1 MITAL
6 ALAAA
11 VAGCGEERAPAP
23 RTEEPGEQPVSA
35 APAGGGT
42 IEAHITYSGPS
53 DIETVRVNKDV
64 KQCGREQRIEKIVVG
79 PGHGLADAV
88 VSITGS
94 KAAATRTT
102 AKPTLDQKGCEF
114 HPHVLAVLPGEV
126 DIVNSD
132 GILHNIHTYST
143 ANPAFN
149 KAQPRFK
156 KVMTEEFEAPEF
168 IRIECDVHSWMRGWI
183 AVMPTALFAMTAD
196 DGRTTIRHVPAGKH
210 TVEIWHPVLGKQT
223 KAVDV
228 TASQT
233 TTVVFEFKP

>member
-1 MITAL
+1 MDTERAACTRRSDTCRSKTFKGPSMRAVLQMITAL

-94 KAAATRTT
+94 KAAA
-102 AKPTLDQKGCEF
+102 
-114 HPHVLAVLPGEV
+114 
-126 DIVNSD
+126 
-132 GILHNIHTYST
+132 
-143 ANPAFN
+143 
-149 KAQPRFK
+149 
-156 KVMTEEFEAPEF
+156 
-168 IRIECDVHSWMRGWI
+168 
-183 AVMPTALFAMTAD
+183 
-196 DGRTTIRHVPAGKH
+196 
-210 TVEIWHPVLGKQT
+210 
-223 KAVDV
+223 
-228 TASQT
+228 
-233 TTVVFEFKP
+233 